1 MARHKLSSPDQAL
14 PIRLLL
20 LLYEALASMYL
31 AVVLLISLALVL
43 AWATFVERDYG
54 TEAVHFAIYDAWWFA
69 ALLGLLGVNVLCAA
83 LIRFPWR
90 RYQTGFVITH
100 AGILVLLVGCIYS
113 ASGGIDAQ
121 MPILEGG
128 IGRVAYEKTRH
139 FQIKIY
145 PDHSDDGT
153 FSVIDVPF
161 ASGPFNWE
169 DYERLS
175 EPYWHAGYR
184 DRGVICDQNGIRLEV
199 LDFYRQWIHTST
211 RPLRIRAAVADEETG
226 KLGVWESLDLSFEK
240 MQQAG
245 LMTAGVQDRLDSGVR
260 FIFSVATSRAE
271 TEAFRMAGPKG
282 ELGEAGQLVL
292 FARGQVF
299 RYQVDDLEEG
309 QRLKLGNT
317 GYEAEFMGQSP
328 AFLGID
334 LRIHPPHE
342 SPERMRL
349 LAEMPEFNTQVDD
362 HGIFGSYWVDIAS
375 PVMAE
380 ATTLLCDPNEPR
392 IDLIQSV
399 DGSLLYRV
407 WQSPVLQEASEL
419 PIRRETELTLGTAKR
434 PIRFYVDKSFRP
446 HDYPGMHLEPE
457 RFDKDM
463 AQRSLP
469 LVRVRLTVD
478 GHSDEFWLLQWQ
490 PPLFEQPD
498 NPLQKRV
505 VVGDGRRVELMLCPD
520 SVDVGLNIYLDKFQ
534 RKLDPGS
541 SSMVSHYS
549 SVVDFVKANPEAD
562 KESTNKVL
570 EENVLITLNE
580 PITRVDPATGRSFRI
595 YQEGFDGPWKPG
607 VPDPRWAP
615 LCPYDEH
622 LGGKVL
628 RGEEMPRDE
637 LYQSTLTVNYDPGR
651 GLKYFGCLMIVA
663 GIATI
668 FYMKAYFFARRP
680 KGGEAE
686 TGTA

>member
-1 MARHKLSSPDQAL
+1 MARHKLSSPNQAP

-54 TEAVHFAIYDAWWFA
+54 TEAVHFAIYDAWWFSV
-69 ALLGLLGVNVLCAA
+69 LLGLLGVNVLCAA

-145 PDHSDDGT
+145 PDHSDAGT
-153 FSVIDVPF
+153 YSVIDVPF

-169 DYERLS
+169 DYEHLS
-175 EPYWHAGYR
+175 GPHWHAGYR
-184 DRGVICDQNGIRLEV
+184 DEGVICDQNGIRLEV
-199 LDFYRQWIHTST
+199 LDFYRQWVHTST
-211 RPLRIRAAVADEETG
+211 KPLRIRAAVADEETG
-226 KLGVWESLDLSFEK
+226 KLGAWESLDLSFEE

-245 LMTAGVQDRLDSGVR
+245 LMTAGVQERLDSGVR
-260 FIFSVATSRAE
+260 FTFSVATSRAE
-271 TEAFRMAGPKG
+271 TEAFRIAGPKG

-292 FARGQVF
+292 FVRGQIF

-309 QRLKLGNT
+309 ERLQLGDT
-317 GYEAEFMGQSP
+317 GYEAEFMGRSP
-328 AFLGID
+328 AFLGIK
-334 LRIHPPHE
+334 LQIHPPYG
-342 SPERMRL
+342 STERMRL
-349 LAEMPEFNTQVDD
+349 LAEMPEFNTQVAD
-362 HGIFGSYWVDIAS
+362 HGIFGTYWIDTAS

-380 ATTLLCDPNEPR
+380 ATTLLCNPNEPR

-407 WQSPVLQEASEL
+407 WQSPVLQEAREL
-419 PIRRETELTLGTAKR
+419 PIRQETELTLGTAKR
-434 PIRFYVDKSFRP
+434 PIRFYVDESFKP
-446 HDYPGMHLEPE
+446 HDYPGMHLMPE
-457 RFDKDM
+457 RFDKDV
-463 AQRSLP
+463 AQRSVP
-469 LVRVRLTVD
+469 VVRVRLTVD
-478 GHSDEFWLLQWQ
+478 GHSDEFWLMQWQ
-490 PPLFEQPD
+490 PPLFDRPD

-505 VVGDGRRVELMLCPD
+505 VVGDGRRVELMLCSD
-520 SVDVGLNIYLDKFQ
+520 SVDVGLNIYLDKFE

-541 SSMVSHYS
+541 SSMVSRYS
-549 SVVDFVKANPEAD
+549 SLVDFVKTNPETD
-562 KESTNKVL
+562 DGSIDKVL
-570 EENVLITLNE
+570 EEDVLITLNE
-580 PITRVDPATGRSFRI
+580 PITRVDPNTGRSFRI
-595 YQEGFDGPWKPG
+595 YQEAFDGPWKPG
-607 VPDPRWAP
+607 VPDPRWDSV
-615 LCPYDEH
+615 CPYDEH
-622 LGGKVL
+622 LGGRVL
-628 RGEEMPRDE
+628 RGETMPRDE

-668 FYMKAYFFARRP
+668 FYMKAYFFTRRP
-680 KGGEAE
+680 KRNEVE
-686 TGTA
+686 TRTA